1 MSVPVLSEDQRDAL
15 QEITNIGMGQAGA
28 SVAEILGEFVHL
40 SVPRVLVLAPAL
52 IPPALERIVGT
63 LPVSAVRQG
72 FHGGFRGEAV
82 LIVADT
88 DWTDLDSLM
97 GYSNLADV
105 VSQQELLLDLTNVLV
120 GACLGG
126 LAEQI
131 ALELNFSA
139 PSMLAQHVEVASLIR
154 AGEVDTPSALF
165 IEVNFKLERRAFA
178 CHLVMLMTEHEIV
191 RIRDA
196 VDRFLAAL

>member
-1 MSVPVLSEDQRDAL
+1 MNAPVLTEDQRDAL

-28 SVAEILGEFVHL
+28 SVAELLGEFVHL
-40 SVPRVLVLAPAL
+40 SVPRILILAPAL
-52 IPPALERIVGT
+52 IPPALARIVGAR
-63 LPVSAVRQG
+63 PISAVRQG

-82 LIVADT
+82 LIVAET
-88 DWTDLDSLM
+88 DWSELDSLM
-97 GYSNLADV
+97 GYSNLADEL
-105 VSQQELLLDLTNVLV
+105 SQQELLLDLTNVLV

-131 ALELNFSA
+131 ALELDFSA
-139 PSMLAQHVEVASLIR
+139 PSMLARQVDAASLIH
-154 AGEVDTPSALF
+154 AAEVDAPNALF

-178 CHLVMLMTEHEIV
+178 CHLVMLMTEREIV
-191 RIRDA
+191 RVRDA